1 MAQNK
6 QYQNVNEKELYDD
19 DPGQTEI
26 SRRSKCCFKI
36 YNLWTYIYIETKS
49 AILNFGV
56 KLLQAIPICFFLV
69 RHHFTVKKKDSLSTK
84 SIRGWKHH

>member
-1 MAQNK
+1 MYLQWHFVKFVLYVCRKPYFAMAQNK

-36 YNLWTYIYIETKS
+36 YNLWIYIHVETKS

-56 KLLQAIPICFFLV
+56 KL
-69 RHHFTVKKKDSLSTK
+69 
-84 SIRGWKHH
+84 